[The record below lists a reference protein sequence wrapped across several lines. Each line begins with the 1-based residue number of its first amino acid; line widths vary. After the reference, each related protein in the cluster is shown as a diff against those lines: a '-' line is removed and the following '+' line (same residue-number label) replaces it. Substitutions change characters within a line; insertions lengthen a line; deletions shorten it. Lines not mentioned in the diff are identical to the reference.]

1 MACTSVRSGLNR
13 RKPGLVRMVLPSIST
28 SGNWVTTSSP
38 NWACGGKLRVSL
50 DGRPCAA
57 TPRLA
62 QARPASRAPAHR
74 RRAGEKRGLQRVMVY
89 IQGVKPRFRSEE
101 RRVGEEGRS
110 RGAADHL

>member
-62 QARPASRAPAHR
+62 QARPASRGPAHR
-74 RRAGEKRGLQRVMVY
+74 RGAGG
-89 IQGVKPRFRSEE
+89 E
-101 RRVGEEGRS
+101 RTGGGRVGE
-110 RGAADHL
+110 RGGSPGSPDSLKKKKY